1 MEQANKDVSFEE
13 FNMLNKVDNFKFL
26 QKDVHNQVFKKIKY
40 IAIRKIP
47 LIFLII
53 LIITLFLIYCT
64 SISEYN
70 TNSKYYIDIADKL
83 CYLFIGLT
91 VVIANV
97 YLLSLRSEY
106 KHKMNTMFK
115 YKKEIDD
122 YNTFKINEA
131 LYNQQY
137 NI

>member
-1 MEQANKDVSFEE
+1 MEQENKDVSFEE
-13 FNMLNKVDNFKFL
+13 FNMLSKVNKFIFL
-26 QKDVHNQVFKKIKY
+26 QKDVSNQIFKDIKY

-47 LIFLII
+47 LIFFII
-53 LIITLFLIYCT
+53 LIITLFLIYYT
-64 SISEYN
+64 SVSEYN
-70 TNSKYYIDIADKL
+70 TYSQYYINIADKL
-83 CYLFIGLT
+83 CYLFMGLT

-122 YNTFKINEA
+122 YNTLKINEV
-131 LYNQQY
+131 LYNQRN

>member
-47 LIFLII
+47 LMFLIM
-53 LIITLFLIYCT
+53 LIITLFLIYYT

-70 TNSKYYIDIADKL
+70 TDSKYYIDIADKL

-91 VVIANV
+91 IVIANV

-115 YKKEIDD
+115 YRKEIDD
-122 YNTFKINEA
+122 YNTLKINEA